1 MGAIRIPIPARQPA
15 AARPTL
21 SARDPAMPSFRTSRN
36 VSHPATKMFD
46 LVADIEKYPGFLPLC
61 QALVVRHRS
70 ELPGGEEVLVADMTV
85 GYKAI
90 RESFTSRVTLDRAH
104 QTIVAEY
111 IDGPFRSLENRWT
124 FRDRPAGEG
133 STVEFFI
140 TYEFKSR
147 MLSLLMGSMFEGA
160 FRRFAEAFE
169 HRADQV
175 YG

>member
-1 MGAIRIPIPARQPA
+1 
-15 AARPTL
+15 
-21 SARDPAMPSFRTSRN
+21 MPSFRTSRN

-46 LVADIEKYPGFLPLC
+46 LVADVEKYPGFLPLC
-61 QALVVRHRS
+61 QALVVRRRS

-85 GYKAI
+85 GYKAV
-90 RESFTSRVTLDRAH
+90 RESFTSRVTLDHAH
-104 QTIVAEY
+104 QIILAEY

-124 FRDRPAGEG
+124 FRDRPPGDGSNG

-140 TYEFKSR
+140 TYEFRSR
-147 MLSLLMGSMFEGA
+147 MLGLLMGSMFEGA

-169 HRADQV
+169 HRADEV